1 VSVTIYVEGGGVG
14 DPSLTKCRKGFGI
27 FFERLLPGKVRVKV
41 VACGSRSEA
50 FRKFRTAHQG
60 VMPGD
65 YVILLVDSE
74 EPVEP
79 HVSPWDYLGKRE
91 GDKWPKP
98 KSATDDQIHLMVQ
111 CMEAWF
117 MADREAVVEHF
128 DKGLKT
134 DDLPSPVNGDIER
147 ISKATITAALEKA
160 ARKVG
165 KAVGTEKRAY
175 HKVQDGFPLLEVID
189 PERVCRASQHVD
201 RLRGILESILPDRP

>member
-1 VSVTIYVEGGGVG
+1 MSVTIYVEGGGVG
-14 DPSLTKCRKGFGI
+14 DPSLTNCRKGFGK
-27 FFERLLPGKVRVKV
+27 FFERLLPGKDRVKV
-41 VACGSRSEA
+41 VACGGRSEA
-50 FRKFRTAHQG
+50 FRNFKMAHER
-60 VMPGD
+60 VKPGD

-79 HVSPWDYLGKRE
+79 HVSPWDYLRKGKETNGRSLR
-91 GDKWPKP
+91 PL
-98 KSATDDQIHLMVQ
+98 TDDQVHLMVQ

-147 ISKATITAALEKA
+147 ISKANITAALEKA

-165 KAVGTEKRAY
+165 KARGTEKQGY

-189 PERVCRASQHVD
+189 PEKVCRASQHA
-201 RLRGILESILPDRP
+201 RSTQGNLGE

>member
-1 VSVTIYVEGGGVG
+1 MSVTIYVEGGGVG
-14 DPSLTKCRKGFGI
+14 DPSLTKCRKGFRI
-27 FFERLLPGKVRVKV
+27 FFERMLPGKDRVEV

-50 FRKFRTAHQG
+50 FKKFRTAQQG

-74 EPVEP
+74 ESVEP
-79 HVSPWDYLGKRE
+79 HVSPWDHLGKRE

-98 KSATDDQIHLMVQ
+98 KSATDDQVHLMVQ

-165 KAVGTEKRAY
+165 KAMGTEKRAY
-175 HKVQDGFPLLEVID
+175 HKVEDGFPLLERVN
-189 PERVCRASQHVD
+189 PEKVCKASKHAH
-201 RLRGILESILPDRP
+201 RLRETLKKKLPDG

>member
-1 VSVTIYVEGGGVG
+1 
-14 DPSLTKCRKGFGI
+14 
-27 FFERLLPGKVRVKV
+27 
-41 VACGSRSEA
+41 
-50 FRKFRTAHQG
+50 
-60 VMPGD
+60 
-65 YVILLVDSE
+65 
-74 EPVEP
+74 
-79 HVSPWDYLGKRE
+79 
-91 GDKWPKP
+91 
-98 KSATDDQIHLMVQ
+98 
-111 CMEAWF
+111 MEAWF